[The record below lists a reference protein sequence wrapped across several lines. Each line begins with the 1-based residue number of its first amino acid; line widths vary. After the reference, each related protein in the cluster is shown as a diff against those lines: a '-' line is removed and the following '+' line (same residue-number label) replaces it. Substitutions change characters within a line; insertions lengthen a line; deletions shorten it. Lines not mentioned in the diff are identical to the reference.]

1 MGIRTAVIV
10 FYCIK
15 VIIECSRQMEAFFFL
30 YLFTDLQLGN

>member
-15 VIIECSRQMEAFFFL
+15 VIIECSRQMEAFFL